1 VAVRTA
7 PRARRRRHRVRRL
20 AGRRAHR
27 ARRRRPHQARAHRA
41 PQLGAAV
48 RGRHPQP
55 APAARP
61 RPAGGR
67 RRGHRGQRGRRHP
80 ISIATLPIPDDADYV
95 AKGAHFGPHNLHE
108 NRPGSFQSS
117 EIIFET
123 YQNAGVRVYDI
134 ANAYAPKEIGAWV
147 PPAPRTMLDVR
158 PNRPQIIQSAD
169 VYVEPNGV
177 VYLTDYNA
185 GFYVLQ
191 FGG

>member
-1 VAVRTA
+1 IVHRNWAPPYGGGTHSPLPLPDRDLLVVADEGIADNATDGIKQTWIFDIRD
-7 PRARRRRHRVRRL
+7 RAN
-20 AGRRAHR
+20 
-27 ARRRRPHQARAHRA
+27 
-41 PQLGAAV
+41 
-48 RGRHPQP
+48 
-55 APAARP
+55 
-61 RPAGGR
+61 
-67 RRGHRGQRGRRHP
+67 P

-108 NRPGSFQSS
+108 NRPDSFQSS

-134 ANAYAPKEIGAWV
+134 SNAYAPKEIGAWV
-147 PPAPRTMLDVR
+147 PPAPRTMFDVR